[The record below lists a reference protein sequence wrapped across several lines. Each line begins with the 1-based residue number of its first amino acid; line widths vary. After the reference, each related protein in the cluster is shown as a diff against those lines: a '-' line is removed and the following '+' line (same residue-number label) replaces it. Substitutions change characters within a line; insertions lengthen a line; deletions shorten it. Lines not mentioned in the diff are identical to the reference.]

1 MIEPAPARN
10 TDLANS
16 IKAHARALG
25 FSACGITTP
34 EPPPHLTQFERWL
47 RDGMHAGMH
56 YLASE
61 HARTRRADPL
71 RILPGCQ
78 SIIMLATN
86 YYQGEPAAAE
96 PGPPRAKVAR
106 YAWND
111 DYHHT
116 LLERMRALHAYI
128 EASCGE
134 PVAQRMYA
142 DTGPLLEREL
152 AQRAGIGWIGKNT
165 MLINPRVGSWTLLSE
180 ILLAWPLPADP
191 PFMADRC
198 GSCTR
203 CIDACPTQAILP
215 DERRVDSRRCISYL
229 TIEERGAI
237 AATLRPSLQDWV
249 FGCDICQDVCPWN
262 VRFAQPTDDE
272 AFLARSPLPEP
283 RLQDLLLSTAAQF
296 SETYKGSP
304 LKRAKRSGMARN
316 AAVALGAQRAQTAQ
330 PALAAA
336 LQHDAA
342 AGVRAHAA
350 WALGQLA
357 DAPSRAALQA
367 ALLTEHDAAVRNEIT
382 AALDYSRP
390 ADANAPRA

>member
-1 MIEPAPARN
+1 M
-10 TDLANS
+10 
-16 IKAHARALG
+16 G

-34 EPPPHLTQFERWL
+34 EPPPHLTQFENWL
-47 RDGMHAGMH
+47 QAGMYGGMH

-71 RILPGCQ
+71 LVLPGCK
-78 SIIMLATN
+78 SIIVLATN
-86 YYQGEPAAAE
+86 YYQGEPPATE

-116 LLERMRALHAYI
+116 LLMRMRALHAFI
-128 EASCGE
+128 EAACGE

-180 ILLAWPLPADP
+180 ILLGWPLPADA
-191 PFMADRC
+191 PFVADRC

-237 AATLRPSLQDWV
+237 ARELRPALQDWV

-262 VRFAQPTDDE
+262 VRFAQPTNDE

-283 RLQDLLLSTAAQF
+283 GLEDLLLATAAQF

-316 AAVALGAQRAQTAQ
+316 AAVALGAQRAQGAQ
-330 PALAAA
+330 PALEVA

-342 AGVRAHAA
+342 ADVRAHAA

-357 DAPSRAALQA
+357 NAASRSALQT
-367 ALLTEHDAAVRNEIT
+367 ALLAEQDAEVRNEIT
-382 AALDYSRP
+382 AAIEDSRT
-390 ADANAPRA
+390 ASANAPMA

>member
-1 MIEPAPARN
+1 
-10 TDLANS
+10 
-16 IKAHARALG
+16 
-25 FSACGITTP
+25 
-34 EPPPHLTQFERWL
+34 
-47 RDGMHAGMH
+47 MHGGMH

-71 RILPGCQ
+71 LVLPGCK
-78 SIIMLATN
+78 SIIVLATN
-86 YYQGEPAAAE
+86 YYQGEPPAAE

-116 LLERMRALHAYI
+116 LLMRMRALHAFI
-128 EASCGE
+128 EEACGE

-180 ILLAWPLPADP
+180 ILLGWPLPADA
-191 PFMADRC
+191 PFVADRC

-237 AATLRPSLQDWV
+237 ARELRPALQDWV

-262 VRFAQPTDDE
+262 VRFAQPTNDE

-283 RLQDLLLSTAAQF
+283 GLEDLLLATATRF
-296 SETYKGSP
+296 GETYKDSP

-316 AAVALGAQRAQTAQ
+316 AAVALGAQRAQAAQ
-330 PALAAA
+330 PALELA
-336 LQHDAA
+336 LQHDDAA
-342 AGVRAHAA
+342 DVRAHAA
-350 WALGQLA
+350 WALGRLA
-357 DAPSRAALQA
+357 NAASRSALQT
-367 ALLTEHDAAVRNEIT
+367 ALLAEHDAEVRNEIT
-382 AALDYSRP
+382 AAIEDSRT
-390 ADANAPRA
+390 ASANAPMA

>member
-1 MIEPAPARN
+1 MLESAPAKN
-10 TDLANS
+10 VNLANR

-34 EPPPHLTQFERWL
+34 EPPPHLTQFENWL
-47 RDGMHAGMH
+47 QAGMHAGMH

-71 RILPGCQ
+71 LILPGCQ
-78 SIIMLATN
+78 SIIVLATN
-86 YYQGEPAAAE
+86 YYQGEPPAAE
-96 PGPPRAKVAR
+96 PGPPHAKVAR

-116 LLERMRALHAYI
+116 LLVRMRALHAFI
-128 EASCGE
+128 EAACGE

-165 MLINPRVGSWTLLSE
+165 LLINPRAGSWTLLSE
-180 ILLAWPLPADP
+180 ILLAWPLPADA

-215 DERRVDSRRCISYL
+215 HERRIDSRRCISYL

-237 AATLRPSLQDWV
+237 APELRPALQDWV

-262 VRFAQPTDDE
+262 VRFAQTTNDE
-272 AFLARSPLPEP
+272 AFLARNPLPEP
-283 RLQDLLLSTAAQF
+283 GLQDLLLTTTAQF

-316 AAVALGAQRAQTAQ
+316 AAVALGAQRAQNAQ
-330 PALAAA
+330 PALATA
-336 LQHDAA
+336 LMHDAE

-357 DAPSRAALQA
+357 DAPSRATLQA
-367 ALLTEHDAAVRNEIT
+367 ALLTEHDAVVRGEIMAAIECSRT
-382 AALDYSRP
+382 AG
-390 ADANAPRA
+390 ANAPMA

>member
-1 MIEPAPARN
+1 MLESAPAKN
-10 TDLANS
+10 ANLANS

-34 EPPPHLTQFERWL
+34 EPPPHLTQFENWL
-47 RDGMHAGMH
+47 HAGMHAGMH

-71 RILPGCQ
+71 LILPECQ

-86 YYQGEPAAAE
+86 YYQGEPPAVE
-96 PGPPRAKVAR
+96 PGLPRAKVAR

-116 LLERMRALHAYI
+116 LLERMRALHAFI
-128 EASCGE
+128 EAACGE
-134 PVAQRMYA
+134 PVAQHMYA

-165 MLINPRVGSWTLLSE
+165 MLINPRAGSWTLLSE
-180 ILLAWPLPADP
+180 ILLAWPLAADA
-191 PFMADRC
+191 PFVADRC

-215 DERRVDSRRCISYL
+215 DERRIDSSRCISYL

-237 AATLRPSLQDWV
+237 APKLRPALQDWV

-262 VRFAQPTDDE
+262 VRFAQPTDDA
-272 AFLARSPLPEP
+272 AFQARNPLPEP
-283 RLQDLLLSTAAQF
+283 GLQELLLSSAAQF

-316 AAVALGAQRAQTAQ
+316 AAVALGAQRAQNAQ
-330 PALAAA
+330 PALASA
-336 LQHDAA
+336 LQHDAE

-357 DAPSRAALQA
+357 DTPSRDTLQA
-367 ALLTEHDAAVRNEIT
+367 ALLAEQDAVVRNEIT
-382 AALDYSRP
+382 AAIEHSRT
-390 ADANAPRA
+390 ADANTPMA

>member
-1 MIEPAPARN
+1 MPEVAQARN
-10 TDLANS
+10 AGLADR
-16 IKAHARALG
+16 IKERARALG

-34 EPPPHLTQFERWL
+34 EPPQHLTQFENWL
-47 RDGMHAGMH
+47 QAGMHGSMH

-71 RILPGCQ
+71 LVLPGCK
-78 SIIMLATN
+78 SIIVLATN
-86 YYQGEPAAAE
+86 YYQGEPPATE
-96 PGPPRAKVAR
+96 PGPPRAIVAR

-116 LLERMRALHAYI
+116 LLLRMRALHAFI
-128 EASCGE
+128 EAACGE

-165 MLINPRVGSWTLLSE
+165 LLINPRVGSWTVLSE
-180 ILLAWPLPADP
+180 ILLAWPLPADA
-191 PFMADRC
+191 PFVADRC

-203 CIDACPTQAILP
+203 CIEACPTQAILP
-215 DERRVDSRRCISYL
+215 NERRVDSRRCISYL

-237 AATLRPSLQDWV
+237 ARELRPALQDWV

-283 RLQDLLLSTAAQF
+283 GLEDLLLATPAQF
-296 SETYKGSP
+296 SETYRGSS

-316 AAVALGAQRAQTAQ
+316 AAVALGAQRAQAAQ
-330 PALAAA
+330 PALEVA

-342 AGVRAHAA
+342 ADVRAHAA

-357 DAPSRAALQA
+357 NAASRSALQT
-367 ALLTEHDAAVRNEIT
+367 ALLAEQDAEVRNEIT
-382 AALDYSRP
+382 AAIEDSRT
-390 ADANAPRA
+390 ASANAPMA

>member
-1 MIEPAPARN
+1 MPEAAQARN
-10 TDLANS
+10 ADLANR
-16 IKAHARALG
+16 IKERARALG

-34 EPPPHLTQFERWL
+34 EPPPHLTQFENWL
-47 RDGMHAGMH
+47 HTGMHGSMH

-71 RILPGCQ
+71 LILPGCQ
-78 SIIMLATN
+78 SIIVLATN
-86 YYQGEPAAAE
+86 YYQGEPPAAE

-106 YAWND
+106 YAWNE

-116 LLERMRALHAYI
+116 LLVRMRALHAFI
-128 EASCGE
+128 EEACGE
-134 PVAQRMYA
+134 SVAQRMYA

-165 MLINPRVGSWTLLSE
+165 LLINPRAGSWTLLSE
-180 ILLAWPLPADP
+180 ILLAWPLAADA
-191 PFMADRC
+191 PFVADRC

-215 DERRVDSRRCISYL
+215 NERSVDSRRCISYL

-237 AATLRPSLQDWV
+237 APELRPALRDWV

-262 VRFAQPTDDE
+262 VRFAQPTNDE

-283 RLQDLLLSTAAQF
+283 RLPDLLLATAAQF

-316 AAVALGAQRAQTAQ
+316 AAVALGAQRAQAAQ
-330 PALAAA
+330 PALEVA
-336 LQHDAA
+336 LQHDADA
-342 AGVRAHAA
+342 DVRAHAA

-357 DAPSRAALQA
+357 NAASRSALQT
-367 ALLTEHDAAVRNEIT
+367 ALLAEYDAVVRTEIT
-382 AALDYSRP
+382 AAIEHSRT
-390 ADANAPRA
+390 AGAPMA

>member
-1 MIEPAPARN
+1 
-10 TDLANS
+10 
-16 IKAHARALG
+16 
-25 FSACGITTP
+25 
-34 EPPPHLTQFERWL
+34 
-47 RDGMHAGMH
+47 MHGSMH

-71 RILPGCQ
+71 LILPRCQ
-78 SIIMLATN
+78 SIIVLATN
-86 YYQGEPAAAE
+86 YYQGEPPAAE

-106 YAWND
+106 YAWNE

-116 LLERMRALHAYI
+116 LLVRMRALHAFI
-128 EASCGE
+128 EEACGE
-134 PVAQRMYA
+134 SIAQRMYA

-165 MLINPRVGSWTLLSE
+165 LLINPRAGSWTLLSE
-180 ILLAWPLPADP
+180 ILLAWPLAADA
-191 PFMADRC
+191 PFVADRC

-215 DERRVDSRRCISYL
+215 NERSVDSRRCISYL

-237 AATLRPSLQDWV
+237 APELRPALRDWV

-262 VRFAQPTDDE
+262 VRFAQPTNDE

-283 RLQDLLLSTAAQF
+283 RLPDLLLATAAQF

-316 AAVALGAQRAQTAQ
+316 AAVALGAQRAQAAQ
-330 PALAAA
+330 PALEVA
-336 LQHDAA
+336 LQHDADA
-342 AGVRAHAA
+342 DVRAHAA

-357 DAPSRAALQA
+357 NAASRSALQT
-367 ALLTEHDAAVRNEIT
+367 ALLAEYDAVVRTEIT
-382 AALDYSRP
+382 AAIEHSRT
-390 ADANAPRA
+390 AGAPMA

>member
-1 MIEPAPARN
+1 
-10 TDLANS
+10 
-16 IKAHARALG
+16 
-25 FSACGITTP
+25 
-34 EPPPHLTQFERWL
+34 
-47 RDGMHAGMH
+47 MHAGMH

-71 RILPGCQ
+71 LILPECQ
-78 SIIMLATN
+78 SIIVLATN
-86 YYQGEPAAAE
+86 YYQGEPPAAE
-96 PGPPRAKVAR
+96 PGPPHAKVAR

-111 DYHHT
+111 DYHDT
-116 LLERMRALHAYI
+116 LLVRMRALHAFI
-128 EASCGE
+128 EAACGE

-165 MLINPRVGSWTLLSE
+165 LLINPREGSWTLLSE
-180 ILLAWPLPADP
+180 ILLAWPLPADA

-215 DERRVDSRRCISYL
+215 DARRIDSRRCISYL
-229 TIEERGAI
+229 TIEERGEI
-237 AATLRPSLQDWV
+237 APELRPALQDWV

-262 VRFAQPTDDE
+262 VRFAQTTNDE
-272 AFLARSPLPEP
+272 AFLARDPLPEP
-283 RLQDLLLSTAAQF
+283 GLQDLLLTTTAQF

-316 AAVALGAQRAQTAQ
+316 AAVALGAQRAQNAQ
-330 PALAAA
+330 PALATA
-336 LQHDAA
+336 LMHDAE

-357 DAPSRAALQA
+357 DAPSRATLQA
-367 ALLTEHDAAVRNEIT
+367 ALLTEHDAVVRGEIT
-382 AALDYSRP
+382 AAIECSRT
-390 ADANAPRA
+390 ADANAPMA

>member
-1 MIEPAPARN
+1 
-10 TDLANS
+10 
-16 IKAHARALG
+16 
-25 FSACGITTP
+25 
-34 EPPPHLTQFERWL
+34 
-47 RDGMHAGMH
+47 MHAGMH

-61 HARTRRADPL
+61 RARTRRADPL
-71 RILPGCQ
+71 LILPGCQ

-165 MLINPRVGSWTLLSE
+165 MLINPRAGSWTLLSE

-262 VRFAQPTDDE
+262 VRFAQPTNDE

-283 RLQDLLLSTAAQF
+283 RLQDLLLSTTAQF
-296 SETYKGSP
+296 NETYKGSP

-330 PALAAA
+330 PALAEA

-357 DAPSRAALQA
+357 DSPSRAALQA
-367 ALLTEHDAAVRNEIT
+367 ALLTEHDAAVRNEIS